1 MTQLTADQ
9 QKRAQQ
15 ARAAQEALRVA
26 ALAGQQIAARRQAVG
41 FSPRHLAVIE
51 DTKKP
56 IVWPD
61 DGLLA
66 AKLWESAK
74 QGKCEILLG
83 ERGVGKT
90 TLLSWLAWKATAE
103 PDFTGV
109 RMWQAA
115 ELIEHIQS
123 QAFSGNI
130 PRAQTIAKMAC
141 PRSLMLIDDLHRR
154 RHNEEEMLVLGDL
167 LNARYEAQAATV
179 IAANYTPEAVA
190 EGLGEDTMSRIGE
203 WGGLRV
209 MTRWPQRRPS
219 WRAIEA

>member
-1 MTQLTADQ
+1 MKPMSAEQEQ
-9 QKRAQQ
+9 RARQ
-15 ARAAQEALRVA
+15 ARAAQEASRIA
-26 ALAGQQIAARRQAVG
+26 SLASQQIAARRQTVG

-51 DTKKP
+51 DAKNP
-56 IVWPD
+56 MLWPD
-61 DGLLA
+61 AGLLA
-66 AKLWESAK
+66 ANLWESAK
-74 QGKCEILLG
+74 RGKCEILLG

-115 ELIEHIQS
+115 ELIEHIQT
-123 QAFSGNI
+123 QAFSANI

-167 LNARYEAQAATV
+167 LNARYEAKAATV
-179 IAANYTPEAVA
+179 IAANYTPEAIA

-219 WRAIEA
+219 WRVIEA